1 MSEKSTEKAVTRH
14 SGKKLKVFGKLLH
27 KKARDGKMSMVS
39 HLDEFRKRLTVCIVC
54 FVAALVVC
62 FMKADWL
69 VTELMALG
77 KNFQFVYIS
86 PTELIMCYVRIA
98 MIGGVVVAVPV
109 IIYEI
114 WRFIQPGLTKSEQK
128 ATLIVLA
135 LGLLLFCLGAVFS
148 FKIVLPIVLV
158 FFAGLD
164 TSGTIQAMVS
174 IENYIS
180 FMVTMLV
187 TFGVVFELP
196 IVTVLLTKVGILNP
210 RFLSKNRKYVLLI
223 ILTVAAFIT
232 PPDVTSQ
239 VLVAGPMYVLF
250 EFSLVLCRIL
260 FKKKLESE
268 ASEEMA

>member
-98 MIGGVVVAVPV
+98 MIGGVVIAVPV
-109 IIYEI
+109 II
-114 WRFIQPGLTKSEQK
+114 
-128 ATLIVLA
+128 
-135 LGLLLFCLGAVFS
+135 
-148 FKIVLPIVLV
+148 
-158 FFAGLD
+158 
-164 TSGTIQAMVS
+164 
-174 IENYIS
+174 
-180 FMVTMLV
+180 
-187 TFGVVFELP
+187 
-196 IVTVLLTKVGILNP
+196 
-210 RFLSKNRKYVLLI
+210 
-223 ILTVAAFIT
+223 
-232 PPDVTSQ
+232 
-239 VLVAGPMYVLF
+239 
-250 EFSLVLCRIL
+250 
-260 FKKKLESE
+260 
-268 ASEEMA
+268 